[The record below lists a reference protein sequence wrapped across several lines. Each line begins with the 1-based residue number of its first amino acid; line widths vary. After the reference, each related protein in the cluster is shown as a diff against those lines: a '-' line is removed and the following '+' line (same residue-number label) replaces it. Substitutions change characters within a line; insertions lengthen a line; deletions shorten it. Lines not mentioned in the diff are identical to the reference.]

1 MLIVSLVAASLAAL
15 LHVYIFV
22 MESVLWS
29 TPRVRATF
37 GIDDDRQL
45 EHTKP
50 MAFNQGFYNLFL
62 AIVTA
67 VGVVLVATS
76 RGGAGQ
82 VDDVSSAGLA
92 LLVAG
97 TGSMLA
103 AALVLALSDRT
114 KLRAAATQGLF
125 PLVSLA
131 ALLVWALAR

>member
-22 MESVLWS
+22 MESVLWT

-37 GIDDDRQL
+37 GITDDRQA
-45 EHTKP
+45 EFTKP

-114 KLRAAATQGLF
+114 KRRAAATQGLF
-125 PLVSLA
+125 PLVTLV
-131 ALLVWALAR
+131 ALLIWALAR